1 MADAPETLDMEV
13 LCMQMIVDAGSAKS
27 DYMEALQAV
36 KAGDYETAA
45 AKMKSGDEQYA
56 AGHAVEIRGAVGEAC
71 QLDRVGVARS
81 VGPGGSAVGR
91 VLEGCSR
98 LDASGGQRCRRGVGR
113 RDDRL
118 H

>member
-56 AGHAVEIRGAVGEAC
+56 AGHEQHAKLVQQEAAGDPVTMSLLLISNLVGSDDQKKQKRVERKHK
-71 QLDRVGVARS
+71 
-81 VGPGGSAVGR
+81 
-91 VLEGCSR
+91 
-98 LDASGGQRCRRGVGR
+98 RRQAQTEENG
-113 RDDRL
+113 
-118 H
+118 

>member
-13 LCMQMIVDAGSAKS
+13 LCMQMIVAAGSAKS

-56 AGHAVEIRGAVGEAC
+56 VGHEQHAKLVQQERPAT
-71 QLDRVGVARS
+71 RS
-81 VGPGGSAVGR
+81 
-91 VLEGCSR
+91 
-98 LDASGGQRCRRGVGR
+98 RCRCCSPTSKTR
-113 RDDRL
+113 
-118 H
+118 

>member
-56 AGHAVEIRGAVGEAC
+56 PATNST
-71 QLDRVGVARS
+71 RS
-81 VGPGGSAVGR
+81 W
-91 VLEGCSR
+91 CSR
-98 LDASGGQRCRRGVGR
+98 RAARRPGHDVAAAHPR
-113 RDDRL
+113 RSR
-118 H
+118 

>member
-36 KAGDYETAA
+36 KSGDYETAA

-56 AGHAVEIRGAVGEAC
+56 VGHEQYAVGHEQHAKLVQQEAAGDPVTMSLLLTHVED
-71 QLDRVGVARS
+71 QMMSTETVKLMVTELIDLYRKLNG
-81 VGPGGSAVGR
+81 
-91 VLEGCSR
+91 
-98 LDASGGQRCRRGVGR
+98 
-113 RDDRL
+113 
-118 H
+118 

>member
-56 AGHAVEIRGAVGEAC
+56 AGHEQHAKLVQQEAAGDPLLLTHVEDQMMSTETVKLMVTELIDLYRKLNG
-71 QLDRVGVARS
+71 
-81 VGPGGSAVGR
+81 
-91 VLEGCSR
+91 
-98 LDASGGQRCRRGVGR
+98 
-113 RDDRL
+113 
-118 H
+118 

>member
-13 LCMQMIVDAGSAKS
+13 LCMQMIVAAGSAKS

-56 AGHAVEIRGAVGEAC
+56 AGHEQHPVLRGQANRMDGIF
-71 QLDRVGVARS
+71 
-81 VGPGGSAVGR
+81 
-91 VLEGCSR
+91 LEGFSDSR
-98 LDASGGQRCRRGVGR
+98 
-113 RDDRL
+113 
-118 H
+118 

>member
-45 AKMKSGDEQYA
+45 AKMKSGDDQMMSTETVKLMVTELIDLYRKLN
-56 AGHAVEIRGAVGEAC
+56 G
-71 QLDRVGVARS
+71 
-81 VGPGGSAVGR
+81 
-91 VLEGCSR
+91 
-98 LDASGGQRCRRGVGR
+98 
-113 RDDRL
+113 
-118 H
+118 

>member
-56 AGHAVEIRGAVGEAC
+56 AGHEQHAKLVQQEAAHVEDQMMSTETVKLMVTELIDLYRKLNG
-71 QLDRVGVARS
+71 
-81 VGPGGSAVGR
+81 
-91 VLEGCSR
+91 
-98 LDASGGQRCRRGVGR
+98 
-113 RDDRL
+113 
-118 H
+118 